1 LIIFCSKSLKFFYVF
16 QVRVVIDN
24 LGISSAEL
32 LLHWLAAN
40 KTGGPIPSKHFHFYL
55 ILIKEL
61 LYKYSKEFKL
71 LIDLNNPSLT
81 AILELLTSQGNLL
94 LGMFVFFFE
103 KYFFGIRGF
112 VYFIPLNNL
121 STIL

>member
-1 LIIFCSKSLKFFYVF
+1 MIIFCSKSLKIFYVF
-16 QVRVVIDN
+16 QVRVVVDN

-81 AILELLTSQGNLL
+81 AILELLTSQSNLL
-94 LGMFVFFFE
+94 LGMFVFSFNFFLKNIFLE
-103 KYFFGIRGF
+103 QGEEG
-112 VYFIPLNNL
+112 LN
-121 STIL
+121 